1 MKIIA
6 GARLSNWKYKSE
18 NDKGNREF
26 NNELAPYIGA
36 IYDFTQDHSVYASYT
51 EIFKPQDRKDV
62 NDQYIDPITGKS
74 YETGLK
80 SEWFGG
86 RLNTALSV
94 FRIEQSNFAELI
106 PGVFIIRN
114 GTQTTEQAYRAV
126 DGVESKGFEFEADG
140 KLTITGL
147 LISVLLILKQKMQR
161 VRRLIRQ
168 TLEQPRI
175 YLLSTKLISGVQD
188 LA

>member
-1 MKIIA
+1 M
-6 GARLSNWKYKSE
+6 
-18 NDKGNREF
+18 
-26 NNELAPYIGA
+26 
-36 IYDFTQDHSVYASYT
+36 
-51 EIFKPQDRKDV
+51 
-62 NDQYIDPITGKS
+62 
-74 YETGLK
+74 
-80 SEWFGG
+80 
-86 RLNTALSV
+86 SV

-140 KLTITGL
+140 EINDNWAVNFG
-147 LISVLLILKQKMQR
+147 IANFEAKMQR